1 MTHHFGF
8 SQDGCKTCDCDA
20 RGSQDATCNQLTG
33 QCTCI
38 TDKVEG
44 RRCDRCMEN
53 TQSRNGNV
61 GQCEP
66 CDQCYN
72 LVQQAANNHRDD
84 LKELA
89 KLLQNIAENPQPVG
103 ENFESH
109 LKHLELK
116 IRTILE
122 NSLKFDEGAAG
133 EDLKDTL
140 ENLSVKLGETRRRI
154 TEIEKYLVE
163 GVNLHQEASEITGE
177 AVDTI
182 HDVRDS
188 LMEVKLKLIGDCKKA
203 LAQAQERS
211 RRFGEGSEKMTDI
224 ASKARRLSEK
234 QELDAAEIEEMAG
247 EAFSLAS
254 KANKLA
260 VEGLAEQVK
269 TTGQIQTVMNI
280 VKDLG
285 ERIATVENL
294 SFEALGNSK
303 EIYNEALSIY
313 RKIYNLESPQIETR
327 YLTEKSLS
335 LSRDADRLKTDADKI
350 LRENQDL
357 LSQIKSNREELQTLL
372 NRALSQQMEVEDRL
386 NDMIEHRKKGKEAIA
401 LADSILK
408 KARETLETLKD
419 FENRVANNRDAARA
433 ALQKSNEIEETISQA
448 IDKTFKASEFLRDT
462 DKDSHMAYSLA
473 VESKNLALKTSERA
487 KLVTLETS
495 QTREST
501 QNILRLGKNDEK
513 KVISFYQLIDEK
525 KVIAA
530 SDAKMASES
539 LKEANQAQK
548 SADAAELKVR
558 QAKKELDAI
567 LDIIA
572 TVEEPEPGILDDL
585 ERRLDEAERKYQEAG
600 IEARLFEL
608 YSERKRQNEA
618 LLEFRQ
624 EMLIM
629 TNEFSSLRDITE
641 SLPDQCWNK
650 IRLEP

>member
-109 LKHLELK
+109 LKHLEIK